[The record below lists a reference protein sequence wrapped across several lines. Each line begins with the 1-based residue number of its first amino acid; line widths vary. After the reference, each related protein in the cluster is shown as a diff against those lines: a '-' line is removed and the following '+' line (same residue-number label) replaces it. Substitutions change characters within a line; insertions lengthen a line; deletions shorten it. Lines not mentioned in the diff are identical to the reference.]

1 MANFVTSILL
11 VLVCRFALANPQLNE
26 PIKPIPDP
34 VISFPDQV
42 ELGRLL
48 FHDVRLSENNQLS
61 CASCH
66 SLKYGGADGQVV
78 SSGVN
83 GNKGLINS
91 PTVFNSSLNF
101 RQFWDGRAAD
111 LLSQL
116 DGPISN
122 PLEMNSSWTEVLSK
136 LERDPFYTAQFN
148 QAFTTG
154 LTIINIKSALVKFEE
169 SLLTPNSR
177 FDLYLKNN
185 PNVLTTEELEGYRLF
200 KQYGCISCHQGV
212 AVGGNLYQRFGV
224 MGDYFADRGNIT
236 AADLGRFQVT
246 HNEQDKYVFKVP
258 SLRNIDLTAPY
269 FHDGSTKTLADAT
282 AIMMRYQLGRA
293 ADQQDISKIVLFL
306 KTLTGQY
313 QNTPL

>member
-1 MANFVTSILL
+1 MANFLTSLLL
-11 VLVCRFALANPQLNE
+11 VLVCRFALAKPLLNE

-34 VISFPDQV
+34 VISAPDQV

-48 FHDVRLSENNQLS
+48 FNDVRLSENNQLS

-111 LLSQL
+111 LLNQI

-122 PLEMNSSWTEVLSK
+122 PIEMNSSWAEVLSK
-136 LERDPFYTAQFN
+136 LEQDPFYIAQFN

-169 SLLTPNSR
+169 SLLTSNSR

-224 MGDYFADRGNIT
+224 MGDYFADRGHIT
-236 AADLGRFQVT
+236 AADLSRFQVT
-246 HNEQDKYVFKVP
+246 QNEQDKYVFKVP

-293 ADQQDISKIVLFL
+293 SNQQDINKIVLFL

-313 QNTPL
+313 QNTAL